1 MTLDSQ
7 LLSKIELCQGR
18 DRYRFRRRAKRVVT
32 VPERQK
38 LELDIDRSIGR
49 REHRLSSV
57 PALNY
62 PEELP
67 VSVRRREISDAISN
81 NQVVIL
87 AGETGSGKTTQLPKI
102 CLEIGRGIDG
112 LIGHTQPRRLAARTV
127 ANRIAE
133 EMQTPLGELVGFQT
147 RFQQSLSERNL
158 VKVMTDG
165 ILLAETQHDRWLNNY
180 DTIILDE
187 AHERSLNVDFLI
199 GYLKQLLARRCELKL
214 IVTSATLDVERIAGH
229 FAGAPVITVKGRTY
243 PVDLRYRTLVG
254 ENDNDDD
261 ISVNSGIRDA
271 IDELQKVGRG
281 DVLVFLPGEREIR
294 EASSALRNL
303 RDRFDVH
310 ALYARLSP
318 AEQQRIFHRG
328 AKSRIILS
336 TNVAETS
343 LTVPGIRYVIDTG
356 TARISR
362 YSWRAQIQR
371 LPVEK
376 ISQASANQ
384 RAGRCGRTSPGICV
398 RLYSREDY
406 ASREEF
412 TQPEIQRTN
421 LAAVIL
427 QMASLGLGEVANFPF
442 IDPPDPRLI
451 KDGYRLLTELQAVDN
466 AKRLTP
472 VGKQLAH
479 LPIDPR
485 LGRMLIGAAE
495 YDSLSEVLIIVSAI
509 AVQDPRDRPFD
520 KRQAADESHARFNDP
535 RSDFI
540 ALLNLWNFL
549 EAQSEVLSQSALR
562 RQCVKEFINF
572 KRWREWRDLYRQLKT
587 SLRDLDIKLNSN
599 AADYDKI
606 HRALLSGLLDHVGF
620 KNDKGTF
627 LGSRSRTFH
636 PFPGSSLRNKPP
648 KWVIAAEITET
659 TRVYARTLAGI
670 DPQWI
675 EGQAAHLLKQQVS
688 EPHWQKSAARTSG
701 YEKLTLNGLVI
712 VARRLVDYSRIDR
725 GTAREIFIRHALVYG
740 EWNSR
745 IPVVQ
750 QNQEMIMSVEELET
764 RTRRRDILIH
774 EDDLFAFYEERV
786 PANVCSGASFTKWS
800 RKLDDID
807 VLRLTAEHLVR
818 ENAPAISDEDYP
830 IVWRQ
835 DGFELPLSY
844 RFDPGTEDDG
854 VTLTIPLSLLSRV
867 DDARGDWL
875 VPGLIENKIIALL
888 RALPKRLRKNFIPVP
903 EFARAVVEAIT
914 LFNGG
919 LFEQL
924 SSVLFRMTAVE
935 VPLSEWNVD
944 IEPHL
949 LMRYVVR
956 GADGSTVASGRDLER
971 LRKSLA
977 EAIETRPITAT
988 QEAFERQE
996 VCGWD
1001 FGELATSVPCQEDG
1015 YSIERY
1021 PALAEEDERVAL
1033 RLFDDPNVAT
1043 NKMHRGLSRLIM
1055 QDLKKEVRYLEK
1067 NIPNITRLRLLFH
1080 PVGNAT
1086 QLNEDLILTAIQRC
1100 FIDGQE
1106 LPNNAHGFAK
1116 LISTGREGLIAEANK
1131 LAGLV
1136 GQILQSYAD
1145 VRGRLNRDLP
1155 LSWIEAAKDIEA
1167 QLVGLIYPGFVSA
1180 TPSKWLER
1188 LPRYLKAIEIRM
1200 SKLDLTP
1207 DRDRLRRSEVEP
1219 LFLRINQLRSEE
1231 LKFPG
1236 RLLEYTWKLEE
1247 LRVSLFAQ
1255 ELGSMEKV
1263 SVKRLDKLW
1272 DEIQ

>member
-1 MTLDSQ
+1 MSQ
-7 LLSKIELCQGR
+7 ENHLRSEIERCQGR
-18 DRYRFRRRAKRVVT
+18 DRHKFRRRAKRAM
-32 VPERQK
+32 EISDRQK
-38 LELDIDRSIGR
+38 LESDIERSIST
-49 REHRLSSV
+49 RELRQRSV
-57 PALNY
+57 PALIY

-67 VSVRRREISDAISN
+67 VSARRKEISEAISN
-81 NQVVIL
+81 HQVVIL

-133 EMQTPLGELVGFQT
+133 EMQTELGDLVGFQT
-147 RFQQSLSERNL
+147 RFQQSLSARNL

-187 AHERSLNVDFLI
+187 AHERSLNVDFLM
-199 GYLKQLLARRCELKL
+199 GYLKQLLVRRRDLKL
-214 IVTSATLDVERIAGH
+214 IVTSATLDVERIARY
-229 FAGAPVITVKGRTY
+229 FADAPVITVKGRTY
-243 PVDLRYRTLVG
+243 PVDVRYRPLLS
-254 ENDNDDD
+254 EADDADD
-261 ISVNSGIRDA
+261 ISVNSGIRDT
-271 IDELQKVGRG
+271 IEELQKIGRG

-318 AEQQRIFHRG
+318 AEQHRVFHQG
-328 AKSRIILS
+328 AKPRIILS

-376 ISQASANQ
+376 VSRASANQ

-398 RLYSREDY
+398 RLYSLEDY
-406 ASREEF
+406 ESREEF

-427 QMASLGLGEVANFPF
+427 QMASLGLGEVAQFPF
-442 IDPPDPRLI
+442 IDPPDLRLI

-466 AKRLTP
+466 AKRLTQI
-472 VGKQLAH
+472 GKQLSR

-485 LGRMLIGAAE
+485 LGRMLVGAAE
-495 YDSLSEVLIIVSAI
+495 FDSLSEVLIIVSAI

-520 KRQAADESHARFNDP
+520 KRQAADECHVRFNDA

-540 ALLNLWNFL
+540 ALLNLWNYL
-549 EAQSEVLSQSALR
+549 ETQSEVLSQSALR

-572 KRWREWRDLYRQLKT
+572 KRWREWRDLYRQLRS
-587 SLRDLDIKLNSN
+587 SLRELDLKVSSN

-620 KNDKGTF
+620 KNEKGSF
-627 LGSRSRTFH
+627 LGSRSRNFF

-675 EGQAAHLLKQQVS
+675 ESQAAHLLKQQVS
-688 EPHWQKSAARTSG
+688 EPHWQKSAARTG
-701 YEKLTLNGLVI
+701 GFEKLTLNGLVI
-712 VARRLVDYSRIDR
+712 VARRLVDYSQIDR
-725 GTAREIFIRHALVYG
+725 RTAREIFIRHALVYG
-740 EWNSR
+740 EWDSR
-745 IPVVQ
+745 TPVVR
-750 QNQEMIMSVEELET
+750 QNQELIMSVEELET

-774 EDDLFAFYEERV
+774 EDELYAFYDKRIPEH
-786 PANVCSGASFTKWS
+786 VCSGASFTKWS
-800 RKLDDID
+800 RKLDDIEA
-807 VLRLTAEHLVR
+807 LRLSTEHLVR
-818 ENAPAISDEDYP
+818 QGAAAVAEEDYP
-830 IVWRQ
+830 TTWRQ

-844 RFDPGTEDDG
+844 RFEPGAADDG
-854 VTLTIPLSLLSRV
+854 VTLTIPMSLLTRV
-867 DDARGDWL
+867 DRSRGDWL

-903 EFARAVVEAIT
+903 EFARAAVEAMS
-914 LFNGG
+914 LSNGQ
-919 LFEQL
+919 LFERL
-924 SSVLFRMTAVE
+924 SAVLFRMTAVD
-935 VPLSEWNVD
+935 VPQSEWNND

-949 LMRYVVR
+949 LMHYVVS
-956 GADGSTVASGRDLER
+956 GVDGRTLASGRDLAR

-977 EAIETRPITAT
+977 EEFEARPVTPT
-988 QEAFERQE
+988 QQAFERQE
-996 VCGWD
+996 VRGWD
-1001 FGELATSVPCQEDG
+1001 FGVLPASMQCQEEDF
-1015 YSIERY
+1015 SIERF
-1021 PALAEEDERVAL
+1021 PALAEEGERVAL
-1033 RLFDDPNVAT
+1033 RLFDDERVAAI
-1043 NKMHRGLSRLIM
+1043 NMRRGLRRLIM
-1055 QDLKKEVRYLEK
+1055 QELKKEVRYLEK
-1067 NIPNITRLRLLFH
+1067 NMPDITGLRMLFL
-1080 PVGNAT
+1080 PIGSAA
-1086 QLNEDLILTAIQRC
+1086 QLNDDLILTAIERS
-1100 FIDGQE
+1100 FIDEQE
-1106 LPNNAHGFAK
+1106 IPNSEEGFAK
-1116 LISTGREGLIAEANK
+1116 LISNYRD
-1131 LAGLV
+1131 GLV
-1136 GQILQSYAD
+1136 GEANSLAELVGRILQSHAD

-1167 QLVGLIYPGFVSA
+1167 QLVGLVYPGFVSA

-1188 LPRYLKAIEIRM
+1188 IPRYLKAIEIRM

-1207 DRDRLRRSEVEP
+1207 DRDRQRRSEVEP
-1219 LFLRINQLRSEE
+1219 LFVRIKQLKSED
-1231 LKFPG
+1231 LKFPDQ
-1236 RLLEYTWKLEE
+1236 LLDYKWKLEE

-1255 ELGSMEKV
+1255 EIGSIEKV

-1272 DEIQ
+1272 DEIR